1 MSSVKK
7 DIYHFIFPLVHM
19 SFFYIIGLNRTCS
32 IILNKCGKRRYPWSL
47 ECGNH
52 PVSDYHV

>member
-7 DIYHFIFPLVHM
+7 DIYHFIFPLVHT
-19 SFFYIIGLNRTCS
+19 FFSYIIELNRTCS

-47 ECGNH
+47 EGGNH
-52 PVSDYHV
+52 PVV

>member
-19 SFFYIIGLNRTCS
+19 FFSYMIVLNKTCS
-32 IILNKCGKRRYPWSL
+32 IILNKCSKRRCPWSL
-47 ECGNH
+47 EGRKH
-52 PVSDYHV
+52 PVSDHQV

>member
-7 DIYHFIFPLVHM
+7 DIYHLIFPLVQM
-19 SFFYIIGLNRTCS
+19 SFSYIIELNRTCS
-32 IILNKCGKRRYPWSL
+32 IILNNGGKRRYPWSL

-52 PVSDYHV
+52 PISDHQV